1 MELLSNHDLGD
12 FSLYFLAFNNE
23 GRELTQ
29 EEKTEGVFAREGNR
43 LGSMQRLD
51 P

>member
-1 MELLSNHDLGD
+1 MELLSKHDRGD

-29 EEKTEGVFAREGNR
+29 EEKTQGVFAREGNW
-43 LGSMQRLD
+43 LGSIQCLD